1 MSLLNDNSGVVM
13 PVSPMNGGFSGG
25 FGWGD
30 GSLIWLLI
38 LFLFAFNGNGFGFGG
53 NGGYGAD
60 IQRGFD
66 QQSIMGGINGIQSN
80 LTAFQMADMN
90 QNFALQS
97 GLQNCCCE
105 NRAAVADLKY
115 TVATEAC
122 ADRAAV
128 TQALQEVTA
137 QNNANTQ
144 KILDQMC
151 QDKIDAKNE
160 EIANLR
166 TQLNLSN
173 LAASQGN
180 QTATIQAGQRALAN
194 EIEQYVLPT
203 PRPAYVVQNPNCCQQ
218 YGWNGCGCG
227 A

>member
-1 MSLLNDNSGVVM
+1 MALLNENSGVVM
-13 PVSPMNGGFSGG
+13 PVSPMNSGFSGG

-97 GLQNCCCE
+97 GIQNCCCE

-115 TVATEAC
+115 TVAQEGC
-122 ADRAAV
+122 SDRAAV

-166 TQLNLSN
+166 TQLNLAN